1 MMLDIERDL
10 QEDTTGDY
18 KKSVLLTLRNTS
30 AEARNELSQGLVPD
44 EYEKLNKLLQALE
57 TSIKIIEQY

>member
-10 QEDTTGDY
+10 QEDTTGEY
-18 KKSVLLTLRNTS
+18 KKDVLLKLRNTS

-44 EYEKLNKLLQALE
+44 EYEKLSKLLQALE
-57 TSIKIIEQY
+57 ASIKIVEKY